1 MSARR
6 EMGDAETSALLWE
19 LPASLFAGAS
29 VAEVQGSG
37 FVAAQPSECVRA
49 RHTCLLRV
57 AHSPSQR
64 TAAPCARRRGG
75 SRGGAHGRV
84 EGARVCV
91 AGGVACP
98 HALRPLP
105 PQRAPQEQRP
115 RGADGV

>member
-37 FVAAQPSECVRA
+37 FVAAQPSECVRM
-49 RHTCLLRV
+49 RHSCLLRV
-57 AHSPSQR
+57 THSPSQSAVTR
-64 TAAPCARRRGG
+64 CARRRRS
-75 SRGGAHGRV
+75 SRGGAHRRV

-91 AGGVACP
+91 AGGVAGP
-98 HALRPLP
+98 YALRPLP